1 MCFGG
6 RERLKF
12 LKALAL
18 HFQQQLRGFGGSTHV
33 KSVVNGL
40 GLHFEEQ
47 LRNFGGSRSVSFV
60 KT

>member
-1 MCFGG
+1 M
-6 RERLKF
+6 
-12 LKALAL
+12 
-18 HFQQQLRGFGGSTHV
+18 

-47 LRNFGGSRSVSFV
+47 LRKFGGSRSVSFV